1 MEEKAFR
8 NIKNHQNGTDRVE
21 NTSNVQSNEK
31 LAKNLS
37 CTGSDATINN
47 FFFCADEMN
56 DKNKSEQKYRDKKSE
71 SNFHNE
77 RRRTIPQNACAC

>member
-21 NTSNVQSNEK
+21 NASNVQSNEK

-47 FFFCADEMN
+47 FFFLCRRDE
-56 DKNKSEQKYRDKKSE
+56 
-71 SNFHNE
+71 
-77 RRRTIPQNACAC
+77 